1 MARPW
6 DPVLKSANWSSLPMS
21 TLSSPIKHS
30 TALTLLISFDSPWE
44 AGVKGMKDKPT
55 LRSLAERSRRLFPKV
70 TLLQRKAPTRT
81 KAKKKRRPPKKLSL
95 PELKLAISI
104 YSVTQTSFTTEWHT
118 MLAGCSTPKS
128 LNRSPTTEHLCSIF
142 SIRP

>member
-6 DPVLKSANWSSLPMS
+6 DPVLKSENWSSLPMN

-55 LRSLAERSRRLFPKV
+55 LRSLAERSRRLFLKV
-70 TLLQRKAPTRT
+70 TLLQRKTPTRT
-81 KAKKKRRPPKKLSL
+81 KAIKQRRPPKPSL
-95 PELKLAISI
+95 TELKLAISI
-104 YSVTQTSFTTEWHT
+104 YSVTQTSFTTEWPT
-118 MLAGCSTPKS
+118 MLAECSTPKS